1 MSIDYNT
8 KRKRRYKNTLI
19 SALIAIVIHIARRVG
34 IFPGIARN
42 SGVHSY
48 RSYSVVWFWV
58 FAASFQY
65 KEEMIC
71 LSSLRS
77 ISTHLTPKRIIR

>member
-19 SALIAIVIHIARRVG
+19 SALIAIVIHIARHVG
-34 IFPGIARN
+34 IFPELLVIP
-42 SGVHSY
+42 GVHSY

-77 ISTHLTPKRIIR
+77 ISTHLTPNRITR